1 MKSLSR
7 NATIALFFAFAIG
20 SIYGCA
26 EKPITFA
33 VPGVQIWK
41 LDIIHEDGAVF
52 KDVTLLLKPSATE
65 KDVFHVTVSFQMEG
79 ESENWGKFDVI
90 EEWKGEVRNGMML
103 CEGTWVKTSIGSAD
117 QGDYGTS
124 TVKGTFSKR
133 RASGTIRLRGGWY
146 GTTQAKWTAERI
158 S

>member
-7 NATIALFFAFAIG
+7 NVTIALFFAIAIG

-33 VPGVQIWK
+33 DPDVQIWK
-41 LDIIHEDGAVF
+41 LNIIHEDGSVI

-65 KDVFHVTVSFQMEG
+65 KDVFHVTATFDREA
-79 ESENWGKFDVI
+79 ESEKWGKYRVFA
-90 EEWKGEVRNGMML
+90 EWKGEVRNGMML
-103 CEGTWVKTSIGSAD
+103 CKVSWTTSTIEGAN
-117 QGDYGTS
+117 QGDSGTS
-124 TVKGTFSKR
+124 TAKGTFSKR
-133 RASGTIRLRGGWY
+133 RASGTTHVRGEG
-146 GTTQAKWTAERI
+146 GSKQGKWTAEKI